1 MTEHIQRLTET
12 ELQSACGGSWEDFH
26 SGFTYALTVGC
37 FLSANPF
44 VCGASVVSVGF
55 GLYAF

>member
-1 MTEHIQRLTET
+1 MTEHIQLLNQTQLE
-12 ELQSACGGSWEDFH
+12 SINGGSWEDFH

-37 FLSANPF
+37 FLSANPLI
-44 VCGASVVSVGF
+44 CGGALVSHGF